1 MRNANYP
8 GRGRDVNESG
18 NQHIFELWDM
28 RSRNQLASFQS
39 EDEALST
46 VRRLSREHGPAY
58 VTQLALGHE
67 DLTGTSKL
75 IATGDDLVRRAE
87 SQRLTPPR

>member
-1 MRNANYP
+1 MRNANHS
-8 GRGRDVNESG
+8 GRGRDLSESG

-28 RSRNQLASFQS
+28 RSRNQIASFQS

-46 VRRLSREHGPAY
+46 VRRLIHEHGPAY
-58 VTQLALGHE
+58 GAQLALGQE
-67 DLTGTSKL
+67 DVTGTSKL

-87 SQRLTPPR
+87 RQHTVAPR